1 MGIELIRRVGAQPQM
16 RIGMCLRT
24 KLGNEQRNCRNEGNP
39 KLKFSAQSFQREVC
53 SEGSRTR

>member
-1 MGIELIRRVGAQPQM
+1 
-16 RIGMCLRT
+16 MCLRT